1 MLDYLN
7 IKAEKTL
14 ANKYPIS
21 TKIDKLNNFK
31 MKILQISVTHIV
43 QIYCESLT
51 MALNNTSL
59 NDSLKDTSSL
69 TSSSQHH

>member
-31 MKILQISVTHIV
+31 MKISQISVTHIV

-59 NDSLKDTSSL
+59 KDTSSL